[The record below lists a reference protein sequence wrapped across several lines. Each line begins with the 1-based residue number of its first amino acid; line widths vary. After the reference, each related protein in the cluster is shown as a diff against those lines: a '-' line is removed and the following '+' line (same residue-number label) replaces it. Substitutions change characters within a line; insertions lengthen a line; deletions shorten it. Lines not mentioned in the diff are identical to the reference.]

1 MASATVTVEMRSSK
15 MDKAMIIDEFRAR
28 SVYEAAW
35 LAMRVWNR
43 NWYWDSEA
51 KYMIVRRGLEA
62 WRVPMEKIRRWQPPP
77 DVLEMLEQRGGEL
90 ASPACWEPAW
100 CSPGA
105 GASRHTRVL
114 GASASGPLI
123 TGLEVSSSRW

>member
-15 MDKAMIIDEFRAR
+15 MDKAIIDEFRAR

-51 KYMIVRRGLEA
+51 KYMTVRRGEQT
-62 WRVPMEKIRRWQPPP
+62 WRVSLEKIMRWQPPP
-77 DVLEMLEQRGGEL
+77 DVLEMLEQRGL
-90 ASPACWEPAW
+90 S
-100 CSPGA
+100 
-105 GASRHTRVL
+105 
-114 GASASGPLI
+114 
-123 TGLEVSSSRW
+123 